1 MRVPSWPDVAIFP
14 PMLPTPI
21 YLDHAATTPVRPE
34 VVDAMLP
41 YLGGTFGN
49 PSSGHGFGRAA
60 RDGLERARAQVAEG
74 LGVAAREVYFT
85 SGGTEGDNLAV
96 LGAAWAAREAG
107 RPMCAVVAATEHKA
121 VLAAA
126 HAVTRQGGQEVLLPV
141 APDGRL
147 DMAALDAALAGR
159 PSLVSVMWVNNE
171 TGVIQPLGAIAERC
185 RAAGIPFH
193 SDLVA
198 GFGKLPFSLTEVPL
212 SLATITGHKLGAPK
226 GIGALV
232 VRDGVTLSPQVH
244 GGSQQRGVRPGT
256 ENIAGAVA
264 LGCAVR
270 LAWQEQ
276 ARETA
281 RLTELRDLLAALLT
295 AAVPDLQIT
304 GSTAPRAPH
313 VLNVQVPGCDAQAL
327 LMHLDLAGIAASAG
341 SACQTGAAEPSHV
354 LTAMGVP
361 PGLAL
366 SAVRLSLGHE
376 TTAEEVGRV
385 AEVFPRAV
393 AKVRAL
399 GLALSR

>member
-1 MRVPSWPDVAIFP
+1 MQT
-14 PMLPTPI
+14 TPI
-21 YLDHAATTPVRPE
+21 YFDHAATTPVRPE
-34 VVDAMLP
+34 VVEAMLP

-49 PSSGHGFGRAA
+49 PSSGHGYGRAA
-60 RDGLERARAQVAEG
+60 RDGLERARAEVAEA

-85 SGGTEGDNLAV
+85 SGGTEADNLAV

-107 RPMCAVVAATEHKA
+107 RPMMTAVAATEHKA

-126 HAVTRQGGQEVLLPV
+126 HAVTRYGGREVILPV
-141 APDGRL
+141 GPDGIL
-147 DMAALDAALAGR
+147 DLATLDDVLAQA
-159 PSLVSVMWVNNE
+159 PALVSVMWVNNE
-171 TGVIQPLGAIAERC
+171 TGVVQPLAPIATRC
-185 RAAGIPFH
+185 RAAGVPLH

-198 GFGKLPFSLTEVPL
+198 GFGKLPFSLAEIPL

-232 VRDGVTLSPQVH
+232 VRDGVSLSPQVH
-244 GGSQQRGVRPGT
+244 GGSQQRGLRPGT

-270 LAWQEQ
+270 LARQEQ
-276 ARETA
+276 AHEAT

-295 AAVPDLQIT
+295 AAVPDLRVT
-304 GSTAPRAPH
+304 GGGAARAPH
-313 VLNVQVPGCDAQAL
+313 VLNLQVPGCDAQAL

-361 PGLAL
+361 PELAL
-366 SAVRLSLGHE
+366 SAIRLSLGHE
-376 TTAEEVGRV
+376 TTAEEVRRV

>member
-1 MRVPSWPDVAIFP
+1 MSPSFP
-14 PMLPTPI
+14 PMQPAPI
-21 YLDHAATTPVRPE
+21 YLDHAATTPLRPE
-34 VVDAMLP
+34 VVEAMLP
-41 YLGGTFGN
+41 FLGGTFGN
-49 PSSGHGFGRAA
+49 PSSGHAFGRAA
-60 RDGLERARAQVAEG
+60 RDGLERARAEVAGG

-107 RPMCAVVAATEHKA
+107 RPMLAAVAATEHKA

-126 HAVTRQGGQEVLLPV
+126 HAVTHHGGHEVLLPV
-141 APDGRL
+141 APDGLL
-147 DMAALDAALAGR
+147 DLDALDAALARR
-159 PSLVSVMWVNNE
+159 PAIVSVMWVNNE

-185 RAAGIPFH
+185 RTAGILFH

-198 GFGKLPFSLTEVPL
+198 GFGKLPLSLAEVPL
-212 SLATITGHKLGAPK
+212 SVATITGHKLGAPK

-232 VRDGVTLSPQVH
+232 VRDGVTLWPQVH
-244 GGSQQRGVRPGT
+244 GGSQQRGLRPGT

-270 LAWQEQ
+270 LARQEQ
-276 ARETA
+276 AREAT

-295 AAVPDLQIT
+295 AAVPDLRIT
-304 GSTAPRAPH
+304 GGAAPRAPH
-313 VLNVQVPGCDAQAL
+313 VLNLQVPGCDAQAL

-341 SACQTGAAEPSHV
+341 SACQSGAAEPSHV
-354 LTAMGVP
+354 LTAMAIAP
-361 PGLAL
+361 ELAL
-366 SAVRLSLGHE
+366 SAIRLSLGHE
-376 TTAEEVGRV
+376 TTADEVRRV

-393 AKVRAL
+393 AKVRTL

>member
-1 MRVPSWPDVAIFP
+1 MQ
-14 PMLPTPI
+14 PTPI

-34 VVDAMLP
+34 VVEAMLP
-41 YLGGTFGN
+41 FLGGTFGN
-49 PSSGHGFGRAA
+49 PSSAHAFGRAA
-60 RDGLERARAQVAEG
+60 REGLERARAQVAEG

-107 RPMCAVVAATEHKA
+107 HAMLAAVAATEHKA

-126 HAVTRQGGQEVLLPV
+126 HAVAHQGGHEVLLPV
-141 APDGRL
+141 TPDGLL
-147 DMAALDAALAGR
+147 DLAALDAALARR
-159 PSLVSVMWVNNE
+159 PAVVSVMWVNNE

-185 RAAGIPFH
+185 RTAGILFH

-198 GFGKLPFSLTEVPL
+198 GFGKLPLSLAEVPL
-212 SLATITGHKLGAPK
+212 SAATITGHKLGAPK

-232 VRDGVTLSPQVH
+232 VRDGVILSPQVH
-244 GGSQQRGVRPGT
+244 GGSQQRGIRPGT

-270 LAWQEQ
+270 LAREEQ
-276 ARETA
+276 AREAT
-281 RLTELRDLLAALLT
+281 RLTELRDLLAALL
-295 AAVPDLQIT
+295 AAAIPDLRVS
-304 GSTAPRAPH
+304 GGAAPRAPH
-313 VLNVQVPGCDAQAL
+313 VLNLQVPGCDAQAL

-341 SACQTGAAEPSHV
+341 SACQSGAAEPSHV
-354 LTAMGVP
+354 LTAMGIAP
-361 PGLAL
+361 ELAL
-366 SAVRLSLGHE
+366 SAIRLSLGHE
-376 TTAEEVGRV
+376 TTADEVRRV